1 MTHVHKTK
9 YVFQAQY
16 KNLIIQNRFTFDFC
30 LFQSPVQ
37 VALLTLELF
46 LYKDNY
52 ENKIRS
58 DVQFIA

>member
-1 MTHVHKTK
+1 MH
-9 YVFQAQY
+9 
-16 KNLIIQNRFTFDFC
+16 LMIENRFTFDFC

-37 VALLTLELF
+37 VALLTLELS
-46 LYKDNY
+46 LYKVHY